1 MATSHSNSSYSGSDF
16 SAYGQFYN
24 QFNYQNYASYP
35 EFYSSQF
42 AAHQSMKAGNWSSE
56 ISHDLRSNSS
66 LSMPHHPHQH
76 GSFAT
81 PSTDVYQ
88 SEMYCSQYVPANY
101 PNHYNYHSGPQPV
114 HSTTSTSNDQQQQ
127 QQQQHHSEFYRANIN
142 IYPAAINSQNF
153 TTNNKKRKSD
163 DLTDDDKDSD
173 NTNHD
178 SPALRALLNAPATKK
193 CKYTPSNFYQQFQ
206 SQSAA
211 KTSISSSNV
220 LSPSSSSTT
229 VAASPSQAM
238 LSPPPTVVPVEES
251 INLYEYQQQQQQ
263 HPRTNYHHLQ
273 QQQRTKD
280 GYEPKPVNHFVE
292 EPVPNPFIAQYQNNG
307 GSSQYQTASHP
318 HQQQHI
324 VSEAISTPPLS
335 PKDSHSNHHQHV
347 NHMIENSNSALSCS
361 PANSHHSYS
370 WIQNGNYHCQCHSS
384 SSASARLFPPQIL
397 KSVPELID

>member
-24 QFNYQNYASYP
+24 QFNYQNYASSP

-127 QQQQHHSEFYRANIN
+127 QQHQSEFYRANIN
-142 IYPAAINSQNF
+142 IYPAAINSQNL

-163 DLTDDDKDSD
+163 DLPDDDKDSD

-251 INLYEYQQQQQQ
+251 INLYEYQQQQ

-324 VSEAISTPPLS
+324 ISEAISTPPLS

-384 SSASARLFPPQIL
+384 SSASARLFPSANL